1 MRFVLISY
9 TIIKSKEILEMGNS
23 VWETWK
29 KNSKKLM
36 KVRLDERYLKMII
49 SFRDFIEFVGYQVE

>member
-36 KVRLDERYLKMII
+36 KVRLDERYLKMVI
-49 SFRDFIEFVGYQVE
+49 SFRDFIEFIGYQVE

>member
-36 KVRLDERYLKMII
+36 KVRLDERYLKMVI